1 MKTSIKNIYNCNPK
15 ISWFYLA
22 RNPNAIHLLEQNLD
36 KINWVILSANP
47 NAIYLLEQNVD
58 KIYWSYL
65 TCIKPAGGQ
74 GNKIYSVYLLICYHF
89 ELHK

>member
-1 MKTSIKNIYNCNPK
+1 MYFKEPI
-15 ISWFYLA
+15 F
-22 RNPNAIHLLEQNLD
+22 E
-36 KINWVILSANP
+36 
-47 NAIYLLEQNVD
+47 YLLLIIIFYV
-58 KIYWSYL
+58 IAL

>member
-1 MKTSIKNIYNCNPK
+1 MNDYNKK
-15 ISWFYLA
+15 IL
-22 RNPNAIHLLEQNLD
+22 NNL
-36 KINWVILSANP
+36 
-47 NAIYLLEQNVD
+47 
-58 KIYWSYL
+58 SYL